1 MVKKCPPGIICV
13 ENNTMYII
21 LGSLL
26 VGVII
31 TYISVYL
38 SEKRINKE
46 HNQEDNTSLY
56 TKYNKYNY
64 NKYNMFNVLKDMK
77 FPSPFNLDFVPK
89 FGSGITYAND
99 ILNNPYTPPLKN
111 DNIYTSYGDV
121 RPDIPVFNE
130 MIPINVNTRHYDS
143 SYRQVGILTPV
154 SGGHGGH
161 GNMLKDNII
170 PLMGRPL
177 DRSRDKWNFYT
188 INNSNNNI
196 KLPIVNKGKSCTNEY
211 GCDNLYNGDSIYVEG
226 LKQPFKVTMY
236 DNDTMKYLPF
246 V

>member
-1 MVKKCPPGIICV
+1 MVKRCPPGIICV
-13 ENNTMYII
+13 ENNTMYVI
-21 LGSLL
+21 LSALLIGVVVIFISVSKSNARNNKDMLQTESGSL
-26 VGVII
+26 
-31 TYISVYL
+31 
-38 SEKRINKE
+38 
-46 HNQEDNTSLY
+46 NTGNDYKNVSM
-56 TKYNKYNY
+56 
-64 NKYNMFNVLKDMK
+64 YNMFNTLKEMR

-121 RPDIPVFNE
+121 RPDIPISSDVV
-130 MIPINVNTRHYDS
+130 PINLRTRHYDS
-143 SYRQVGILTPV
+143 SYRQVGILTPI
-154 SGGHGGH
+154 SGGNGGH

-196 KLPIVNKGKSCTNEY
+196 KLPLVNKGKSCTNEY

-236 DNDTMKYLPF
+236 DSDTMRYLPF